1 MDGWISSALGSAGNW
16 PGQVVAAAEVAVEMQ
31 HHSHG
36 SESLCDGEFIAA
48 VLRVK
53 VLKMDGF

>member
-1 MDGWISSALGSAGNW
+1 
-16 PGQVVAAAEVAVEMQ
+16 VVAAAEVAVEMQ

-36 SESLCDGEFIAA
+36 LESLSVCEFIVA

-53 VLKMDGF
+53 VLKMDGFLFLTFSFNGAANRA